1 MYVCTCSLATVHS
14 FRTKPLCGTK
24 LLQFNLCMEDLN
36 KPANISI
43 LHKVNEDSIIYFT
56 IFTNLQPEIGKS
68 TQNFI
73 LRDMNWKLF
82 TMVIRAAR

>member
-1 MYVCTCSLATVHS
+1 MYVCSLATVHS
-14 FRTKPLCGTK
+14 FRTKPLCCTK

-36 KPANISI
+36 KPANMSI
-43 LHKVNEDSIIYFT
+43 LYKVNEDSIIYFT

-73 LRDMNWKLF
+73 FRDMNWKPF